1 MPTVRV
7 EAQLSSEELLKAVQQ
22 LELAELEQFVS
33 QVVALRAQRRAPC
46 LSRPEAELLQKINR
60 GLPEEARQRY
70 AALMAKRGQ
79 ETLTPEEH
87 AELLRLTDQAERLQA
102 ERMESLV
109 ALAQLRQKSLSEV
122 MDDLGLRAPADG

>member
-22 LELAELEQFVS
+22 LELPELERFVS
-33 QVVALRAQRRAPC
+33 EVVALRARRRAPC
-46 LSRPEAELLQKINR
+46 LSQPEAELLQNINR
-60 GLPEEARQRY
+60 GLPEAARQRY
-70 AALMAKRGQ
+70 ADLMAKRDE

-109 ALAQLRQKSLSEV
+109 ALA
-122 MDDLGLRAPADG
+122 